1 MAATTHA
8 FQPDY
13 AVPPGDTLRELLEE
27 RGMSQAELA
36 IRTDMAEK
44 TISQIISGDA
54 PISLETARRLELVL
68 GASASFWN
76 NRELAFRE
84 ALARRNASSHLA
96 ADVEWLKEIPWKELV
111 ARRYVEDSTDKSVRV
126 RQALKFFRVSSVSAW
141 REAHV
146 KPTVHFRGGSVVK
159 KHPVAV
165 ATWLRMGEIEADRV
179 DCEPYDEKKF
189 RLAIG
194 EIRRVIDQPVKVWH
208 QAMIEQCRSA
218 GVAVVFVK
226 EIPGASVSGATRW
239 ACKDEAILQLSLKFK
254 KVDQV
259 LFSFFHEAA
268 HILKHGKKQV
278 FVEDGESAENAREEL
293 EADEFA
299 RHILM
304 PPRFD
309 PELAALLPHCSKAD
323 VVGLAKRIGVPP
335 GVVVGRLH
343 RMGMSH
349 RLFQGLRTV
358 LQWE

>member
-1 MAATTHA
+1 
-8 FQPDY
+8 
-13 AVPPGDTLRELLEE
+13 
-27 RGMSQAELA
+27 MSQAELA

-54 PISLETARRLELVL
+54 PITLETARRLELVL
-68 GASASFWN
+68 GASSSFWN
-76 NRELAFRE
+76 NRELAYRE
-84 ALARRNASSHLA
+84 ELARRSASSHLA
-96 ADVEWLKEIPWKELV
+96 SDVEWLKQIPWRELV
-111 ARRYVEDSTDKSVRV
+111 ARGYVEGSTDQAVRV
-126 RQALKFFRVSSVSAW
+126 RQALQFFRVSSVAAW

-146 KPTVHFRGGSVVK
+146 KPTVHFRGGNVAK

-165 ATWLRMGEIEADRV
+165 ATWLRMGEIEAELV
-179 DCEPYDEKKF
+179 NCEPYDEKKF
-189 RLAIG
+189 RAAIG

-208 QAMIEQCRSA
+208 HTMIEKCRNA

-226 EIPGASVSGATRW
+226 EIAGASVSGATRW

-268 HILKHGKKQV
+268 HILKHGKKRV
-278 FVEDGESAENAREEL
+278 FVEDGDSVEKAREEQ
-293 EADEFA
+293 EADDFA
-299 RHILM
+299 RHILI
-304 PPRFD
+304 PARYD
-309 PELAALLPHCSKAD
+309 HELAALLPHCSKANI
-323 VVGLAKRIGVPP
+323 VGLAKRIGVPP